1 MMSTD
6 MRKKMRVAVIGLK
19 GLPAFGGAATVGE
32 NIIKELHQD
41 FHFTVFSV
49 QSHADRK
56 YKMGGVRQIILP
68 SFFIKKLN
76 VLVYYLISCFRVLF
90 SNQYDLVHLHHT
102 DAAFIVPLLR
112 LRYKVIVT
120 SHARPQDCDKWSGLV
135 KFFFDINEWLAVRFA
150 SEMTTVS
157 KSLKKYYEERY
168 QVEVHFIPN
177 GIDIDISEGID
188 SAEDGEPYIL
198 FAAGRILPLKG
209 LHLLLKALKKIGFDG
224 RLKIVGNIDQVPE
237 YKKEILLLSEGLNI
251 QFIGLIK
258 EKKELLR
265 IVKNAQLFV
274 FPSLTEAMSIMLLE
288 VVLMKTHLIASNI
301 TANTNVFEPDE
312 VLFFETEDVQD
323 LAGKIAFCFDNKQE
337 MNERAIKAYDK
348 LLNSYQW
355 KDIAIQYSELYT
367 ARINF

>member
-1 MMSTD
+1 MK
-6 MRKKMRVAVIGLK
+6 RIAVIGLK

-32 NIIKELHQD
+32 NIIRELHQD

-49 QSHADRK
+49 QSHADKK
-56 YKMGGVRQIILP
+56 YQMGSVRQVILP

-76 VLVYYLISCFRVLF
+76 VLVYYLISCFKVLL
-90 SNQYDLVHLHHT
+90 SNQFDLVHLHHT

-157 KSLKKYYEERY
+157 KSLKGYYEERY
-168 QVEVHFIPN
+168 KITVHYIPN
-177 GIDIDISEGID
+177 GIDIDIADGIES
-188 SAEDGEPYIL
+188 SADEEPYIL

-209 LHLLLKALKKIGFDG
+209 LHLLLQALKKIGYSG
-224 RLKIVGNIDQVPE
+224 RLKIVGNLDQVPE
-237 YKKEILLLSEGLNI
+237 YKKEILQLSEGLNT

-288 VVLMKTHLIASNI
+288 VVLMKTHLIASDI
-301 TANTNVFEPDE
+301 SANTNVFDPDE
-312 VLFFETEDVQD
+312 VLFFKTEDVED
-323 LAGKIAFCFDNKQE
+323 LVRKLTFYFDNRQE
-337 MNERAIKAYDK
+337 MTERAIKAYNK
-348 LLNSYQW
+348 LLKSYQW
-355 KDIAIQYSELYT
+355 KEIATQYSELYT
-367 ARINF
+367 S